1 MKECC
6 ICYSKRR
13 DDLFIQKNCCVY
25 EICLTCYVGLKH
37 RNCTICKTNTVIKN
51 TNITSKIYISDVL
64 KFKLPRCAC
73 RTNLYRTCCL
83 NKIYPPF
90 NTCILHHKKN
100 NKDKHYYDSSK
111 IILNL
116 IIFYIGFQYANG
128 DSKLV
133 KLDTLHMFYYLIE
146 RYNIKLSTT
155 ENHKNLLNCV
165 IMDYVYKGFENV
177 SLNKANK
184 KSITD
189 IIKINFF

>member
-13 DDLFIQKNCCVY
+13 DDLFIQKKCCIY
-25 EICLTCYVGLKH
+25 EICLTCYICLKH
-37 RNCTICKTNTVIKN
+37 RNCAICKTDTVIKN

-64 KFKLPRCAC
+64 KLKLPRCAC
-73 RTNLYRTCCL
+73 RTDLYRTPCS

-90 NTCILHHKKN
+90 NTCIVHHKKN

-111 IILNL
+111 IILTY
-116 IIFYIGFQYANG
+116 IIYGIILQDA
-128 DSKLV
+128 KLV

-146 RYNIKLSTT
+146 KYNIKLSATG
-155 ENHKNLLNCV
+155 NYKNFWKY
-165 IMDYVYKGFENV
+165 IMTDYVYKDFENV

-184 KSITD
+184 KSIDD
-189 IIKINFF
+189 IIKFNSF